1 MKEGVIPDRFFEYR
15 YEVKGFLNGW
25 HQKKPNEVKKSIY
38 EKMMNDA
45 VCNILSM
52 KIDEVFESVD

>member
-15 YEVKGFLNGW
+15 YKVKGFLNGW
-25 HQKKPNEVKKSIY
+25 HQKEPNEVKKTIY
-38 EKMMNDA
+38 ETMMNDA

-52 KIDEVFESVD
+52 KLDDVFESVD